1 MLTSL
6 VEVAKAIA
14 APALSEALY
23 DLAVHAQAGAVIL
36 EQWAGRLARVARDAA
51 APAPTQPGVVTL
63 DRVVTLGELLQIAQD
78 EGRVVY
84 AP

>member
-6 VEVAKAIA
+6 VEVTKAIA
-14 APALSEALY
+14 APALSKALFGLCAY
-23 DLAVHAQAGAVIL
+23 AYAGADTL
-36 EQWAGRLARVARDAA
+36 EVAAHKLARTARDAA
-51 APAPTQPGVVTL
+51 APVQPEVVTL